1 MTLMI
6 ITIII
11 TYKIIIMNITIM
23 INQVGYYYRY

>member
-1 MTLMI
+1 MI